1 MYFSSI
7 LYLRE
12 EITMSNEKE
21 MLPEVLKDIKRI
33 LTKYHHV
40 KSNGEK
46 YTDDEFYT
54 LEICKAFW
62 ELYEEFDPL

>member
-1 MYFSSI
+1 MDD
-7 LYLRE
+7 
-12 EITMSNEKE
+12 EKK
-21 MLPEVLKDIKRI
+21 MLPEVLKDIKKI

-62 ELYEEFDPL
+62 KLYEEFDPL